1 VTTCLFA
8 AAFAAV
14 DTVSQT
20 VGRVQRAA
28 GALLEGSFSP
38 LRLLVATFARP
49 EFQAMLERL
58 HTRGD
63 VDCVMAPAETAG
75 ELFAE
80 LGSA

>member
-1 VTTCLFA
+1 MTTCLFA

-38 LRLLVATFARP
+38 LRLLVALILSGAACWGFLALVDLAARR
-49 EFQAMLERL
+49 ER
-58 HTRGD
+58 T
-63 VDCVMAPAETAG
+63 PARSRVVIAAACG
-75 ELFAE
+75 
-80 LGSA
+80 GWH